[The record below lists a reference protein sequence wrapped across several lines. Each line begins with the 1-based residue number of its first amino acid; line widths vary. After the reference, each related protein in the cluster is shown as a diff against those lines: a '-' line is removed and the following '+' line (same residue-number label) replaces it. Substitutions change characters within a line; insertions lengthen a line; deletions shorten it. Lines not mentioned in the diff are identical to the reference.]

1 VAKAR
6 DVEGLDPDTP
16 FARAAACAVSVR
28 AEELFDHCADV
39 LDTQD
44 IERVHDMRVATRRL
58 RAVLEIFAP
67 CFPEDQHRPVL
78 KDVKRL
84 ADALGAR
91 RDPDVQIEALDRV
104 AGVMRK
110 VEAPGLEAFAARLR
124 DEQEAGNETLAA
136 ALQEARDGALPDR
149 LRALVAAA
157 QRRADEAEAQAEKEA
172 EAQAEKE
179 AEAQAEEEV
188 AAQDGGFADADADA
202 GTGGPGD
209 GAPAADK
216 EPAAP

>member
-1 VAKAR
+1 MAKPR
-6 DVEGLDPDTP
+6 DVEGLDPDIP
-16 FARAAACAVSVR
+16 FVLAAARAVSVR
-28 AEELFDHCADV
+28 AEELFERSADV

-67 CFPEDQHRPVL
+67 CFPQDQHQPVL

-91 RDPDVQIEALDRV
+91 RDPDVQLEALDRI

-110 VEAPGLEAFAARLR
+110 VEAPGLEALAAGLR
-124 DEQEAGNETLAA
+124 AEQETGNETLAA
-136 ALQEARDGALPDR
+136 ALQEARDDALPER
-149 LRALVAAA
+149 LRALVATA
-157 QRRADEAEAQAEKEA
+157 QRRADEVEEEA
-172 EAQAEKE
+172 EARAAES
-179 AEAQAEEEV
+179 
-188 AAQDGGFADADADA
+188 DDA
-202 GTGGPGD
+202 GSD
-209 GAPAADK
+209 EDAEDAAAPDE

>member
-1 VAKAR
+1 MAKPR
-6 DVEGLDPDTP
+6 DVEGLHPDIP
-16 FARAAACAVSVR
+16 FVLAAARAVSVR
-28 AEELFDHCADV
+28 AEELSEHSADV

-67 CFPEDQHRPVL
+67 CFPEDQHMPVL

-91 RDPDVQIEALDRV
+91 RDPDVQLEALDRL

-110 VEAPGLEAFAARLR
+110 VEAPGLETFAAGLR
-124 DEQEAGNETLAA
+124 AEQDAGNETLGA
-136 ALQEARDGALPDR
+136 ALQEARDGALAER
-149 LRALVAAA
+149 LRALVATA
-157 QRRADEAEAQAEKEA
+157 QRRADQVEEEAEARAAESEA
-172 EAQAEKE
+172 AGPDEDAEDDE
-179 AEAQAEEEV
+179 
-188 AAQDGGFADADADA
+188 
-202 GTGGPGD
+202 T
-209 GAPAADK
+209 APDE

>member
-1 VAKAR
+1 MARAR

-16 FARAAACAVSVR
+16 FALAAARAVSVR
-28 AEELFDHCADV
+28 AEELFEHSADV

-67 CFPEDQHRPVL
+67 CFPEHQHRPVL

-91 RDPDVQIEALDRV
+91 RDPDVQLEALDRV

-110 VEAPGLEAFAARLR
+110 VEAPGLEVLAARLR
-124 DEQEAGNETLAA
+124 AEQETSNQTLAA
-136 ALQEARDGALPDR
+136 ALREARDGALAQR

-157 QRRADEAEAQAEKEA
+157 QHRAAEAEDDEEVVETAEPATDEPA
-172 EAQAEKE
+172 EAHGVPAHREP
-179 AEAQAEEEV
+179 
-188 AAQDGGFADADADA
+188 
-202 GTGGPGD
+202 GGP
-209 GAPAADK
+209 
-216 EPAAP
+216 

>member
-1 VAKAR
+1 MARAR

-16 FARAAACAVSVR
+16 FALAAARAVSVR
-28 AEELFDHCADV
+28 AEELFEHSADV

-67 CFPEDQHRPVL
+67 CFPEHQHRPVL

-91 RDPDVQIEALDRV
+91 RDPDVQLETLDRV
-104 AGVMRK
+104 ARVMRK
-110 VEAPGLEAFAARLR
+110 VEAPGLEVLAARLR
-124 DEQEAGNETLAA
+124 AEQETSNETLAA
-136 ALQEARDGALPDR
+136 ALQEARDGALAQR

-157 QRRADEAEAQAEKEA
+157 QHRAEEAEDDEEVVETAEQATDEPA
-172 EAQAEKE
+172 EAHGVPAHQEP
-179 AEAQAEEEV
+179 
-188 AAQDGGFADADADA
+188 GGA
-202 GTGGPGD
+202 
-209 GAPAADK
+209 
-216 EPAAP
+216 